1 MADTPNNALKEV
13 AERIR
18 ELRLDYN
25 LSEMEMAER
34 TGISEAEYRL
44 YEAGET
50 DLPFTFI
57 HKCALT
63 FGVEIMELLEGSS
76 SRLTGYAVTRRGDG
90 QLTAREPGIE
100 IRSIAPL
107 FKNRKADPYW
117 VRYEYSEEEQTQP
130 IHQVTH
136 GGQEFDLILEGTLKI
151 KVGEHSEILNPG
163 DSIFYNSSTPH
174 GMIAINGKDC
184 VFCAVILSDDE
195 EEMVWNHGRLMNV
208 AELREREAAVAAVP
222 AAPDFMS
229 DFIET
234 AVNSLGVPTHI
245 HFRNPERFNF
255 AFDVV
260 DAIAEKEPDRLAM
273 VHLDRDRVE
282 RRFTF
287 GEMKKM
293 SARAANYFR
302 ALGIEKGD
310 RVMLVMRRNWEFW
323 PVIVGLHKLGAIAIP
338 ATDQLVEKDF
348 EYRFRTA
355 QINAIVCSAYGT
367 AAAEADRAAVRCP
380 SLRLKIVS
388 GGRREGWHSFD
399 DEYDMYSSRFART
412 ENTICGDDSM
422 LMLFTSGT
430 SGYPKAA
437 VHSCKYP
444 LGHYLTAKYWHCVD
458 PEGLHLT
465 ISDTGWGKALWGK
478 LYGQWMCGAATFVYD
493 FDRFSAEDILPL
505 FAKYHITSFCAPPT
519 MYRFFIKEDL
529 SKYDLSSVK
538 HASIAGEAM
547 NPEVYEQFRRI
558 TGLPIMEAF
567 GQTETTMVISNFAG
581 MTPKP
586 GSMGKPSPQFD
597 VELLNP
603 EGEPCELGEVG
614 EIVIFTGDGAPCGL
628 FKGYLNDP
636 EATARCWH
644 DNYYH
649 TGDLAW
655 RDEDGYF
662 WYVGRAD
669 DVIKS
674 SGYRIGPFEIESV
687 LMELPYVLECGVSAA
702 PDEIRGQVVK
712 ASIVLVRGTDA
723 TDDLRKDIQNYVKK
737 RTAPYKYPRIVEFK
751 DSLPKTTSGKI
762 QRNKL

>member
-1 MADTPNNALKEV
+1 MADNSNMLMEV
-13 AERIR
+13 AQRIR
-18 ELRLDYN
+18 ELRIDYN
-25 LSEMEMAER
+25 YTEAKMAEL
-34 TGISEAEYRL
+34 TGISTEEYIQ
-44 YEAGET
+44 YETGAA

-57 HKCALT
+57 HKCALC
-63 FGVEIMELLEGSS
+63 FGIEITELLEGSN
-76 SRLTGYAVTRRGDG
+76 SRLTSYAITRNGNG
-90 QLTAREPGIE
+90 QLTAKEPGIE
-100 IRSIAPL
+100 IKSIAPL
-107 FKNRKADPYW
+107 FKNKKADPYW
-117 VRYEYSEEEQTQP
+117 VRYEYSEAEQNEP

-136 GGQEFDLILEGTLKI
+136 GGQEFDLILEGNMRIKI
-151 KVGEHSEILNPG
+151 GDHEEELGPG

-174 GMIAINGKDC
+174 GMIAIGGKDV
-184 VFCAVILSDDE
+184 VFCAVILSGE
-195 EEMVWNHGRLMNV
+195 EELIWNHGRMMN
-208 AELREREAAVAAVP
+208 AEEVQKQLNSVP
-222 AAPDFMS
+222 AIVSAGDYLN

-234 AVNSLGVPTHI
+234 ATDETGAPVSI
-245 HFRNPERFNF
+245 KFFNPDKFNF

-260 DAIAEKEPDRLAM
+260 DAIADKDPDRLAM
-273 VHLDRDRVE
+273 VHLDRNRKE

-287 GEMKKM
+287 LDMKKM

-302 ALGIEKGD
+302 ALGVEKGD

-348 EYRFRTA
+348 EYRFNA
-355 QINAIVCSAYGT
+355 AKVKAIVCAAFGSSADEAEK
-367 AAAEADRAAVRCP
+367 AAAKCP
-380 SLRLKIVS
+380 TVKLKVIS
-388 GGRREGWHSFD
+388 GGKREGWHCFD
-399 DEYDMYSSRFART
+399 EEYDMYSSRFTRT
-412 ENTICGDDSM
+412 EDSISGDDSM

-478 LYGQWMCGAATFVYD
+478 LYGQWMNGAATFVYD
-493 FDRFSAEDILPL
+493 FDRFHADDILSL
-505 FAKYHITSFCAPPT
+505 FAQYHITSFCAPPT

-529 SKYDLSSVK
+529 RKYDLSSVK

-547 NPEVYEQFRRI
+547 NPEVYEQFRKA
-558 TGLPIMEAF
+558 TGLSIMEGF
-567 GQTETTMVISNFAG
+567 GQTETTMVIGTFAG
-581 MTPKP
+581 MMAKP
-586 GSMGKPSPQFD
+586 GSMGKPSPLYD
-597 VELLNP
+597 VHLLNAD
-603 EGEPCELGEVG
+603 GEECADGEVG
-614 EIVIFTGDGAPCGL
+614 EIVIYTGNGIPCGL
-628 FKGYLNDP
+628 FKGYFEEP
-636 EATARCWH
+636 EATANAWH

-655 RDEDGYF
+655 RDEDEYF

-702 PDEIRGQVVK
+702 PDEVRGQVVK
-712 ASIVLVRGTDA
+712 ASIVLVKGTVPSDE
-723 TDDLRKDIQNYVKK
+723 LKVEIQNYVKS
-737 RTAPYKYPRIVEFK
+737 RTAPYKYPRIVDFK
-751 DSLPKTTSGKI
+751 EDLPKTTNGKI
-762 QRNKL
+762 KRNLL

>member
-1 MADTPNNALKEV
+1 MANESNMLMEV

-25 LSEMEMAER
+25 YDEAKMAEL
-34 TGISEAEYRL
+34 TGISTEEYVL
-44 YEAGET
+44 YETGGA

-57 HKCALT
+57 HKCAQC
-63 FGVEIMELLEGSS
+63 FGIEITELLEGSN
-76 SRLTGYAVTRRGDG
+76 SRLTSYAVTRRGSG
-90 QLTAREPGIE
+90 QLTAKEPGIE
-100 IRSIAPL
+100 IKSIAPL
-107 FKNRKADPYW
+107 FKNKKADPYW
-117 VRYEYSEEEQTQP
+117 VRYEYSEEEQNQP

-136 GGQEFDLILEGTLKI
+136 GGQEFDLVLEGNMKI
-151 KVGEHSEILNPG
+151 KIGEHIEELGPG

-174 GMIAINGKDC
+174 GMIAIGGKDV
-184 VFCAVILSDDE
+184 VFCAVILSGE
-195 EEMVWNHGRLMNV
+195 EELIWNHGRMMNA
-208 AELREREAAVAAVP
+208 AELQKQLNSVP
-222 AAPDFMS
+222 PVIFKGDYLS

-234 AVNSLGVPTHI
+234 STDENGAPVSIKFT
-245 HFRNPERFNF
+245 NPDKFNF

-260 DAIAEKEPDRLAM
+260 DAIADKDPDRLAM
-273 VHLDRDRVE
+273 IYLDRNRKE

-287 GEMKKM
+287 LEMKKM

-310 RVMLVMRRNWEFW
+310 KVMLVMRRNWEFW
-323 PVIVGLHKLGAIAIP
+323 PVIIGLHKLGAIAIP

-348 EYRFRTA
+348 EYRFNA
-355 QINAIVCSAYGT
+355 AKVKAIVCSAIGNSSDEAER
-367 AAAEADRAAVRCP
+367 AAAKCP
-380 SLRLKIVS
+380 TVSLKVIS
-388 GGRREGWHSFD
+388 GGKKEGWHNFD
-399 DEYDMYSSRFART
+399 AEYDMYSSRFSRT
-412 ENTICGDDSM
+412 EDSICGDDAM

-458 PEGLHLT
+458 PEGLHFT

-478 LYGQWMCGAATFVYD
+478 LYGQWMNGAATFVYD
-493 FDRFSAEDILPL
+493 FDRFHADDILTL
-505 FAKYHITSFCAPPT
+505 FAQYHITSFCAPPT
-519 MYRFFIKEDL
+519 MFRFFIKEDL
-529 SKYDLSSVK
+529 SKYDLSSVE

-547 NPEVYEQFRRI
+547 NPEIYEQFRRT
-558 TGLPIMEAF
+558 TGLSIMEGF
-567 GQTETTMVISNFAG
+567 GQTETTMVIGTFAG
-581 MTPKP
+581 MTAKP
-586 GSMGKPSPQFD
+586 GSMGKASPLYD
-597 VELLNP
+597 VRLLNS
-603 EGEPCELGEVG
+603 EDQPCALGEVG
-614 EIVIFTGDGAPCGL
+614 EIVIYTGDEVPCGL
-628 FKGYLNDP
+628 FKGYFDEP
-636 EATARCWH
+636 EATAACWH

-712 ASIVLVRGTDA
+712 ASIVLVAGTEP
-723 TDDLRKDIQNYVKK
+723 TEELKVEIQNYVKH
-737 RTAPYKYPRIVEFK
+737 RTAPYKYPRIVEFR
-751 DSLPKTTSGKI
+751 DELPKTTNGKI
-762 QRNKL
+762 KRNML